1 MEATVPR
8 HKYPI
13 CDPLGSPTI
22 HLSVSLYREG
32 WNTFDLCEK
41 CQFLSNIN
49 NTGEGSR
56 CCCMGST
63 HGVKK
68 IFARAV
74 CTWHVQVFFVVC
86 GLDLRKCKFAMMP
99 QVIFLLVR
107 IWLCCMLKAYI
118 NYSTCNRSIINLCW
132 I

>member
-41 CQFLSNIN
+41 CHCLSNII
-49 NTGEGSR
+49 NTEGPAKSVAT
-56 CCCMGST
+56 ST
-63 HGVKK
+63 YGVKNIQK
-68 IFARAV
+68 SSVHLTCASLFCLWV
-74 CTWHVQVFFVVC
+74 ELVLVQIYN
-86 GLDLRKCKFAMMP
+86 DA
-99 QVIFLLVR
+99 
-107 IWLCCMLKAYI
+107 
-118 NYSTCNRSIINLCW
+118 TCNIFVS
-132 I
+132 